1 VTQLKR
7 KLPKESQTMKLALVD
22 INNKKLSD
30 LTLNKDVFGVDV
42 RKDILQRVV
51 SWQLAKKR
59 SGNHQTKE
67 IGDVSGTTKKPF
79 RQKGTGNAR
88 QGSLRSPHMRGGA
101 VIFGPHK
108 RDHSYSL
115 PKKIRQLGMR
125 CALSSKMADENLI
138 ILDEAKLTSNKTK
151 DLLALLKSNGWES
164 ALLVTGS
171 DVDVKLGQAAS
182 NIANLDVLPQQGVN
196 VYSILRRDKLIL
208 TKDAVHHL
216 EARLSS

>member
-1 VTQLKR
+1 
-7 KLPKESQTMKLALVD
+7 MKFAIVD

-30 LTLNKDVFGVDV
+30 FTLNKDVFGVDI

-51 SWQLAKKR
+51 TWQLAKKR

-108 RDHSYSL
+108 RDHSFSL
-115 PKKIRQLGMR
+115 PKKIRKLGMK
-125 CALSSKMADENLI
+125 CALSAKANAKSLI
-138 ILDEAKLTSNKTK
+138 VLDDAKLNSNKTK
-151 DLLALLKSNGWES
+151 DLLAVLKKNGWES
-164 ALLVTGS
+164 ALLITGS
-171 DVDVKLGQAAS
+171 EVDTKLNQAAG
-182 NIANLDVLPQQGVN
+182 NIPNLDVLPQQGAN
-196 VYSILRRDKLIL
+196 VYSILKRDKLIL

>member
-1 VTQLKR
+1 MQL
-7 KLPKESQTMKLALVD
+7 AIVD

-51 SWQLAKKR
+51 TWQLAKKR

-101 VIFGPHK
+101 VIFGPHT
-108 RDHSYSL
+108 RDHSFSL
-115 PKKIRQLGMR
+115 PKKIRKLGMK
-125 CALSSKMADENLI
+125 CALSSKALEDNLI
-138 ILDEAKLTSNKTK
+138 VIDEAKLSSNKTK
-151 DLLALLKSNGWES
+151 DLINILKKNGWES
-164 ALLVTGS
+164 AVLITGS
-171 DVDVKLGQAAS
+171 EVDSNLSQAAG
-182 NIANLDVLPQQGVN
+182 NIEKFDVLPQQGAN
-196 VYSILRRDKLIL
+196 VYSILRREKLIL
-208 TKDAVHHL
+208 TKDAMHHL
-216 EARLSS
+216 EARLS

>member
-1 VTQLKR
+1 
-7 KLPKESQTMKLALVD
+7 MKLALVD

-108 RDHSYSL
+108 RDHSYGL

-125 CALSSKMADENLI
+125 CALSAKMADKSLI
-138 ILDEAKLTSNKTK
+138 VLDDIKLTSNKTK
-151 DLLALLKSNGWES
+151 DLLALLKKNGWES

-171 DVDVKLGQAAS
+171 DVDVKLGQAAG
-182 NIANLDVLPQQGVN
+182 NIVSLDVLPQQGAN
-196 VYSILRRDKLIL
+196 VYSILKRDKLIL

>member
-1 VTQLKR
+1 
-7 KLPKESQTMKLALVD
+7 MKLEIVD

-30 LTLNKDVFGVDV
+30 LTLNKDVFGVDI

-51 SWQLAKKR
+51 TWQLAKKR

-108 RDHSYSL
+108 RDHSFSL
-115 PKKIRQLGMR
+115 PKKIRKLGMK
-125 CALSSKMADENLI
+125 CALSAKAATKNLI
-138 ILDEAKLTSNKTK
+138 VLDEAKLKTNKTK
-151 DLLALLKSNGWES
+151 DLLAMLKKNGWES
-164 ALLVTGS
+164 ALLITGS
-171 DVDVKLGQAAS
+171 EVDTKLGQAAG
-182 NIANLDVLPQQGVN
+182 NIPNLDVLPQQGAN
-196 VYSILRRDKLIL
+196 VYSILKRDKLIL

>member
-1 VTQLKR
+1 
-7 KLPKESQTMKLALVD
+7 MKLAVVD

-30 LTLNKDVFGVDV
+30 VTLNKDVFGVDV

-108 RDHSYSL
+108 RDHSYDL
-115 PKKIRQLGMR
+115 PKKVRKLGMKS
-125 CALSSKMADENLI
+125 ALSAKMAENHLI
-138 ILDEAKLTSNKTK
+138 ILDDIKLESNKTK
-151 DLLALLKSNGWES
+151 ELKKILEKNGWNS
-164 ALLVTGS
+164 ALVITGS
-171 DVDVKLGQAAS
+171 EVDAKLGQAAS
-182 NIANLDVLPQQGVN
+182 NIPNLDVLPQQGAN
-196 VYSILRRDKLIL
+196 VYSILKREKLIL

>member
-1 VTQLKR
+1 
-7 KLPKESQTMKLALVD
+7 MKFAIVD

-30 LTLNKDVFGVDV
+30 FTLNKDVFGVDI

-51 SWQLAKKR
+51 TWQLAKKR

-108 RDHSYSL
+108 RDHSFSL
-115 PKKIRQLGMR
+115 PKKIRKLGMK
-125 CALSSKMADENLI
+125 CALSAKANAKSLI
-138 ILDEAKLTSNKTK
+138 VLDDAKLNSNKTK
-151 DLLALLKSNGWES
+151 DLLTVLKNNGWES
-164 ALLVTGS
+164 ALLITGS
-171 DVDVKLGQAAS
+171 EVDTKLSQAAG
-182 NIANLDVLPQQGVN
+182 NIPNLDVLPQQGAN
-196 VYSILRRDKLIL
+196 VYSILKRDKLIL